1 MTKYLLDQKKIQH
14 PIPEAWK
21 KRKKIPDHFVP
32 TETTCF
38 SCHIPLSKPTL
49 VSNKAKVFSI
59 SGINIVST
67 YVKLCQQCHLPY
79 RYQEVTDGIHNYN
92 DLFLITYEV
101 LNILESSVASHIAIG
116 SQVECFNKAMNINL
130 NTSTVIGAYLHF
142 VGMSQRT
149 YDFTCISCG
158 YYPPLIV
165 MDLDKKGAF
174 HCDSS
179 QMELP
184 EMSPESDVVNAE
196 EFWQNVVRHQVA
208 GGFLKSGTENPF
220 PVIPGYQNWAP
231 YIAPNSRGSVVIN
244 TEHRKV
250 SRSTGKLE
258 EEVHNMTEERLI
270 ELLYNSTTRTVREL
284 GQGLRITG
292 LSKMAKAD
300 IIRHIQNAIS
310 SDENKFHKVFK
321 KAWGSS
327 GGWAS
332 LVCPHGIVYAI
343 KFVVRAESP
352 RDYVDLLASLK
363 HMPNIVLVDM
373 AHMVANHAKKRFPKM
388 FNPYD
393 GRLAEVTEANLKLA
407 KRKELVV
414 EMPWLHNN
422 FCILQPE
429 DDQHPVTG
437 CNEFYCL
444 YDRFH
449 EKNSSRKCE
458 ILRRITNVPQ
468 LHGFINTQVV
478 EQLHQ
483 QINRNNNFL
492 TQMKPAR
499 HIFMF
504 RNLLDLHNKD
514 INRRQIANVEAA
526 TGYSVHLNIFGRA
539 MLFGKCETKGRA
551 ENITVS
557 STISSC
563 KTVHGSF
570 EENYDGDSLEDH
582 SDISPS
588 CPFVSRFPPTPSS
601 ADRNLNPHQSD
612 LLSGQKETKDSGNE
626 CKDPPVIDLTCH
638 PDELQGSD
646 MLSGHKERK
655 NSRKGECKD
664 LPIID
669 LTCQPDEPSSNRS
682 HLWVPSLHLSNQ
694 ELEILERQECLTDT
708 IIEAGQSLL
717 KAQFPYV
724 GGLQPPYKAL
734 SSSGFDIEPGE
745 FVQIIHLP
753 NHWVT
758 VSTIG
763 CRKSEVKLYDSMI
776 ANAYSL
782 SMTQLI
788 TSMMMSMDPQITI
801 LVMDVTQQQ
810 DSRSCG
816 VYALAFASALCLH
829 IEPST
834 LNFSQ
839 SRMYPDLKRCLQEER
854 MTLIGAEKGS
864 NLSKV
869 NKRIVAKIYC
879 TCRGPDVGN
888 TMMQC
893 FICMEWFH
901 EECVGVVPVGK
912 FICRFC
918 RKRKIQKQEDNAL
931 AKRQKMEETKQEF
944 INIKQRSGVLKEK
957 QKIAEDFYCYINR
970 VAFGDIFPDPCDKI
984 AVLAKWTWEFHQS
997 RDETIG
1003 VTVKDANHPD
1013 GFDFILIDG
1022 NNIPD
1027 NTMLYEVII
1036 HEMVHAFVAM
1046 NGCFLA
1052 KHGKKF
1058 QKLGRECISKLNAVC
1073 HDQKLP
1079 HGLSNKLID
1088 PHNVLLATRK

>member
-1 MTKYLLDQKKIQH
+1 
-14 PIPEAWK
+14 
-21 KRKKIPDHFVP
+21 
-32 TETTCF
+32 
-38 SCHIPLSKPTL
+38 
-49 VSNKAKVFSI
+49 
-59 SGINIVST
+59 
-67 YVKLCQQCHLPY
+67 
-79 RYQEVTDGIHNYN
+79 
-92 DLFLITYEV
+92 
-101 LNILESSVASHIAIG
+101 
-116 SQVECFNKAMNINL
+116 
-130 NTSTVIGAYLHF
+130 
-142 VGMSQRT
+142 
-149 YDFTCISCG
+149 
-158 YYPPLIV
+158 
-165 MDLDKKGAF
+165 
-174 HCDSS
+174 
-179 QMELP
+179 
-184 EMSPESDVVNAE
+184 
-196 EFWQNVVRHQVA
+196 
-208 GGFLKSGTENPF
+208 
-220 PVIPGYQNWAP
+220 
-231 YIAPNSRGSVVIN
+231 
-244 TEHRKV
+244 
-250 SRSTGKLE
+250 
-258 EEVHNMTEERLI
+258 
-270 ELLYNSTTRTVREL
+270 
-284 GQGLRITG
+284 
-292 LSKMAKAD
+292 
-300 IIRHIQNAIS
+300 
-310 SDENKFHKVFK
+310 
-321 KAWGSS
+321 
-327 GGWAS
+327 
-332 LVCPHGIVYAI
+332 
-343 KFVVRAESP
+343 
-352 RDYVDLLASLK
+352 
-363 HMPNIVLVDM
+363 
-373 AHMVANHAKKRFPKM
+373 
-388 FNPYD
+388 
-393 GRLAEVTEANLKLA
+393 
-407 KRKELVV
+407 
-414 EMPWLHNN
+414 
-422 FCILQPE
+422 
-429 DDQHPVTG
+429 
-437 CNEFYCL
+437 
-444 YDRFH
+444 
-449 EKNSSRKCE
+449 
-458 ILRRITNVPQ
+458 
-468 LHGFINTQVV
+468 
-478 EQLHQ
+478 
-483 QINRNNNFL
+483 
-492 TQMKPAR
+492 
-499 HIFMF
+499 MF

-601 ADRNLNPHQSD
+601 TDRNLNPHQSD
-612 LLSGQKETKDSGNE
+612 LLSGQKETKDSGS
-626 CKDPPVIDLTCH
+626 V
-638 PDELQGSD
+638 
-646 MLSGHKERK
+646 
-655 NSRKGECKD
+655 
-664 LPIID
+664 PI
-669 LTCQPDEPSSNRS
+669 C
-682 HLWVPSLHLSNQ
+682 W
-694 ELEILERQECLTDT
+694 
-708 IIEAGQSLL
+708 
-717 KAQFPYV
+717 
-724 GGLQPPYKAL
+724 GLQPPYKAL

-869 NKRIVAKIYC
+869 NKRMVAKIYC

-997 RDETIG
+997 R
-1003 VTVKDANHPD
+1003 
-1013 GFDFILIDG
+1013 
-1022 NNIPD
+1022 
-1027 NTMLYEVII
+1027 M
-1036 HEMVHAFVAM
+1036 
-1046 NGCFLA
+1046 
-1052 KHGKKF
+1052 
-1058 QKLGRECISKLNAVC
+1058 KLLV
-1073 HDQKLP
+1073 
-1079 HGLSNKLID
+1079 
-1088 PHNVLLATRK
+1088 